1 MPRFTWAARFCKRLR
16 SRSNCA
22 GGLVVSLKDESEPIS
37 DDEWLVRRVR
47 YDRFRDHKQPYVS
60 PGAFEPRTGG
70 AQPDEE
76 GISLYRLSCLG
87 SVQPILDFVADP
99 VKQSEVGF
107 VQVNV
112 SELSAIGLTVRPDK
126 DDDLKGHVVIPELSA
141 PAFRDAKGARKVC
154 REKMMQIAKLASR
167 PEAILRDPNKL
178 SGDQPE

>member
-1 MPRFTWAARFCKRLR
+1 ML
-16 SRSNCA
+16 
-22 GGLVVSLKDESEPIS
+22 LKDESEPIS

-70 AQPDEE
+70 SQPDEE

-87 SVQPILDFVADP
+87 SVQPIVDFIADP
-99 VKQSEVGF
+99 VKQSEAGF

-112 SELSAIGLTVRPDK
+112 GELRTIGLTVRSDR
-126 DDDLKGHVVIPELSA
+126 DDDVKGHVVIPELSA
-141 PAFRDAKGARKVC
+141 PAFRDAEGARKMC
-154 REKMMQIAKLASR
+154 REKMMQLAELASR

-178 SGDQPE
+178 LGDRPK